1 MERVS
6 SGILLAITA
15 SGLAVT
21 LGGVGA
27 AMAADGDETEVQSS
41 LVEDFA
47 YPGRD
52 AVLAEH
58 GLQVYTGDGHI
69 LFEPSETGECVRGLI
84 KVETHV
90 IAEEVQE
97 VVNYCFR
104 TSGTRGFLTLEVPS
118 TAAVRA
124 GNEPVEA
131 TARLESGAEE
141 TYDVPAN
148 RLIEVDID
156 PQNQRP
162 PQSILLELR
171 FGDW

>member
-1 MERVS
+1 MAL
-6 SGILLAITA
+6 GTGGTA
-15 SGLAVT
+15 V
-21 LGGVGA
+21 
-27 AMAADGDETEVQSS
+27 ADDEVQAS

-47 YPGRD
+47 YPGAD
-52 AVLAEH
+52 AILAEH
-58 GLQVYTGDGHI
+58 GLQVHTGDGHI
-69 LFEPSETGECVRGLI
+69 LFEPTDTNSCARGLI

-90 IAEEVQE
+90 IVSGVQE

-104 TSGTRGFLTLEVPS
+104 TSGDRGFLTLEVPS

-141 TYDVPAN
+141 TYEVPAN
-148 RLIEVDID
+148 RVQEIDID
-156 PQNQRP
+156 PQNQRVP
-162 PQSILLELR
+162 RSILLELR